1 MILHCDKSLNMF
13 PQEFELNSELRKLFN
28 KEYQDIKQKINK
40 INYKNFLLN
49 EELKVNVEKYLEKSQ
64 LVRFNYITVLIHM
77 SMNRHFNEN
86 QRFNEFKS
94 YYLTKK
100 YLNQLKFTN
109 N

>member
-1 MILHCDKSLNMF
+1 MILNCDKSLNMF
-13 PQEFELNSELRKLFN
+13 SQEFELNSELRKLFN
-28 KEYQDIKQKINK
+28 KEYKNIKQNICKLQF
-40 INYKNFLLN
+40 KNFLLK

-64 LVRFNYITVLIHM
+64 LGRFSYITLLILM

-100 YLNQLKFTN
+100 YLNQLKFTIN
-109 N
+109 